1 MSNRL
6 LTAAEAAAYL
16 QKKLPAGLS
25 APSLLSE
32 LRRTDRRHPNT
43 LPPPF
48 IKHGG
53 KVFYSRHDL
62 DELAF
67 RVQEARQRPSEAP
80 APVKPEPARPEMA
93 VSTLRN
99 GVIILAAA
107 ENTFIRLDATSA
119 RKLAERLMVE
129 AVNSDRRKGAAA

>member
-1 MSNRL
+1 M
-6 LTAAEAAAYL
+6 
-16 QKKLPAGLS
+16 
-25 APSLLSE
+25 
-32 LRRTDRRHPNT
+32 RRSDRRHPNT
-43 LPPPF
+43 KPIPF

-53 KVFYSRHDL
+53 KVYYARHDL

-67 RVQEARQRPSEAP
+67 RVQESRQRPTEAP
-80 APVKPEPARPEMA
+80 APVKPAPARPEMA

-119 RKLAERLMVE
+119 RKLAERLMIE
-129 AVNSDRRKGAAA
+129 AANSDRRKGMAA